1 MYLVDE
7 ILREARCGREN
18 LNVGTSSNERAEGRT
33 KMAPTTNR
41 HAYDVAI
48 LILAGVIWPPMVVVE
63 MVTAL
68 MMVRLSL
75 PHHVAA
81 LLSLRG
87 LT

>member
-1 MYLVDE
+1 
-7 ILREARCGREN
+7 
-18 LNVGTSSNERAEGRT
+18 
-33 KMAPTTNR
+33 MAPTTDR

>member
-1 MYLVDE
+1 MYLIGE
-7 ILREARCGREN
+7 ILRGARCGRGN
-18 LNVGTSSNERAEGRT
+18 LNVGTPSNGRAEGRT
-33 KMAPTTNR
+33 KMEPTTGR

-48 LILAGVIWPPMVVVE
+48 LILADVIWPPVVVVE

-68 MMVRLSL
+68 MMVRPSS